1 MVRSHIQL
9 VPRARA
15 VALLVA
21 ALVAFTLP
29 GTASALGIQGFDTA
43 RPVAPQ
49 HIEAS
54 AGFSAGDALYAA
66 YARGR
71 IGLLPE
77 LEGNIAVGGI
87 VLDEALGFE
96 VDLGGKF
103 RPIAAADMGV
113 DIAFG
118 GHLAFAK
125 TDDIFQFAIDPE
137 VMVSRH
143 FALPGDRELHVGLIV
158 GAALTF
164 VDLDGGGDDTFFG
177 FVGGLTAGVDVVED
191 IGFALEGRWR
201 DENWRFG
208 GVVTLDF

>member
-1 MVRSHIQL
+1 VIRSHIQL
-9 VPRARA
+9 ISAALIVAGA
-15 VALLVA
+15 VAA
-21 ALVAFTLP
+21 AGPVH
-29 GTASALGIQGFDTA
+29 ALGIQGFDTA

-77 LEGNIAVGGI
+77 LEGNLAAGI
-87 VLDEALGFE
+87 LVLDEALGFE

-103 RPIAAADMGV
+103 RPISAADAVV
-113 DIAFG
+113 DVAFG
-118 GHLAFAK
+118 GHVAFAK

-143 FALPGDRELHVGLIV
+143 FGLPGDRELHVGLIV

-164 VDLDGGGDDTFFG
+164 VDVDGGGDDTLFG
-177 FVGGLTAGVDVVED
+177 FVGGLTAGVDIVED

-201 DENWRFG
+201 DEIWRFG
-208 GVVTLDF
+208 GVATLDF

>member
-9 VPRARA
+9 TRALG
-15 VALLVA
+15 ALALFTPGA
-21 ALVAFTLP
+21 AL
-29 GTASALGIQGFDTA
+29 ALGIQGFDTA

-87 VLDEALGFE
+87 VLHEALGFE

-103 RPIAAADMGV
+103 RPVAAADMGV
-113 DIAFG
+113 DVAFG
-118 GHLAFAK
+118 GHVAFAK
-125 TDDIFQFAIDPE
+125 TDDVFEFAVDPE

-143 FALPGDRELHVGLIV
+143 FALPGDREIHVGLIV

-164 VDLDGGGDDTFFG
+164 VDVDGGGDDTLFG

-191 IGFALEGRWR
+191 IGFSLEGRWR
-201 DENWRFG
+201 DEIWRFG